1 MNEGVQL
8 NAFPPGQGEKGLE
21 EKKNTVIR
29 LKNSV
34 SSMLGRERGRNRE
47 EEEEVQRK
55 RTGGLA
61 GRSRVESI
69 FNFGLK

>member
-8 NAFPPGQGEKGLE
+8 NAFPPGEGGKGLE
-21 EKKNTVIR
+21 EEKTVMR

-34 SSMLGRERGRNRE
+34 FSPLGRERGRNKE
-47 EEEEVQRK
+47 EEEEVK
-55 RTGGLA
+55 RRRAGGLA
-61 GRSRVESI
+61 GPRRVKSI

>member
-1 MNEGVQL
+1 MNEGGHL
-8 NAFPPGQGEKGLE
+8 NAFPPGEGEKGLE
-21 EKKNTVIR
+21 EKKTVMR

-47 EEEEVQRK
+47 EEEVKRR
-55 RTGGLA
+55 RTGRLA
-61 GRSRVESI
+61 EPSREDSI